1 MICRFRGLRTC
12 TVCAM
17 LVLGGIVHSLPA
29 QPLPLPPSPIRLK
42 VHPAT
47 SPKPAL
53 KYKLLPELAEKTPGN
68 AALLYMRAF
77 SPEWYS
83 HKRQAGYPGFLDL
96 TEAPL
101 ATFPKKDLNWLLNYG
116 PLKQLDKAARKETC
130 DWEMTSRVKEEGI
143 MMLVPEVQGF
153 RELAALIALR
163 TRLLMAD
170 GKLDQAVDSL
180 QTGFSL
186 ARDVGQSP
194 SLINYLVGAAIGQ
207 IMIRQLEDLLQ
218 QPNCPNFYWA
228 LGYLPNPLVDFRK
241 AFEGE
246 RMSLF
251 TTIPELRTIESEP
264 LTPEREEKLM
274 DQLCGLAR
282 LSGEQNGREECR
294 IILTVLALKIYPE
307 AKKAL
312 IEGGRKAEEV
322 EAMPVLQVVS
332 IHSMRQFL
340 EHQDDVF
347 KWLSLPIPEAKAGL
361 EQSEKRLRAAVARK
375 DTLPLFSLIPGM
387 AKVYDAHCRLARRLA
402 ALRCLEAIRM
412 HAKENKG
419 KPPAKLEDIT
429 LVPAPMDPV
438 TGKSF
443 EYFVKDQMIVLKAP
457 PPAQES
463 ANQSNSFT
471 YEMTIDS

>member
-1 MICRFRGLRTC
+1 MTDRFHHFLTYAIY
-12 TVCAM
+12 AM
-17 LVLGGIVHSLPA
+17 LVLTGITTSLPA
-29 QPLPLPPSPIRLK
+29 QPPPPPSPIRLK
-42 VHPAT
+42 VQPAAA
-47 SPKPAL
+47 PKPAL
-53 KYKLLPELAEKTPGN
+53 KYKLLPELEDKTPGN
-68 AALLYMRAF
+68 AALLYLGAF

-83 HKRQAGYPGFLDL
+83 HKRQPGYPGFLDL
-96 TEAPL
+96 IGAPL
-101 ATFPKKDLNWLLNYG
+101 ADFPKKDLKWLLDYG
-116 PLKQLDKAARKETC
+116 PLKQLDKAAHKETC
-130 DWEMTSRVKEEGI
+130 DWEMTSRVREEGI
-143 MMLVPEVQGF
+143 TLLIPHVQGF
-153 RELAALIALR
+153 RELTSLIALR
-163 TRLLMAD
+163 TRLHMAE
-170 GKLDQAVDSL
+170 GNFDQAVNSL

-186 ARDVGQSP
+186 GRDLGQSP
-194 SLINYLVGAAIGQ
+194 MLVNYLVGVAFCQ
-207 IMIRQLEDLLQ
+207 IMIQQLEDLIQ
-218 QPNCPNFYWA
+218 QPKSPNLYWA
-228 LGYLPNPLVDFRK
+228 LGYLPNPLIDLRK
-241 AFEGE
+241 AYEGE
-246 RMSLF
+246 RMTLLAAV
-251 TTIPELRTIESEP
+251 PELRTIESES

-312 IEGGRKAEEV
+312 IEGGRKAGEV

-361 EQSEKRLRAAVARK
+361 EQSEKRLRAAIARK

-443 EYFVKDQMIVLKAP
+443 EYFVKDQTIILKAP